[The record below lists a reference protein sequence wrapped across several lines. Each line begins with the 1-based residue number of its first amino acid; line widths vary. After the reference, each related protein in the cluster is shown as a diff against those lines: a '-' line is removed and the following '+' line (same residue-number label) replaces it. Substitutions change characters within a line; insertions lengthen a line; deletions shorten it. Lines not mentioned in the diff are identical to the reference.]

1 MTKVGQII
9 RQALVK
15 NIKSRV
21 EKSDMTF
28 VVTYS
33 KVSAS
38 RMGILR
44 KTLKK
49 IGADVHVS
57 RNRIARIALKELN
70 QETLAGT
77 IAGQT
82 AFISTNADAVAVSKE
97 LVKFSKE
104 CETAQ
109 IKGGLLTGGF
119 LSHDDVKR
127 LSELPAREV
136 LLSQLLGVMTAPI
149 QRLLAACNAKSRDLL
164 SILKQYSEKKGGN

>member
-1 MTKVGQII
+1 MTKVGQVI

-21 EKSDMTF
+21 EKNEMTF
-28 VVTYS
+28 VMTYS

-38 RMGILR
+38 RMGTLR
-44 KTLKK
+44 KKLKK

-70 QETLAGT
+70 QATLADT

-82 AFISTNADAVAVSKE
+82 AFIWTNADAVAVSKE

-119 LSHDDVKR
+119 LSREDVNR
-127 LSELPAREV
+127 LSELPSREV
-136 LLSQLLGVMTAPI
+136 LLSQLLGVMIAPI
-149 QRLLAACNAKSRDLL
+149 QRLFSACNAKSRDLL